1 METIFQKF
9 YSVLSDSS
17 VSGKPRVPKFLNL
30 SYKPGPISFLGS
42 RKPRRSLNLRMARAP
57 QDLAIHQ
64 QKVIIPNKQQD
75 KLVGILHD
83 SGTLEIVILCH
94 GLGASKEDNIMV
106 NLASA
111 LGKSGISSFR
121 FDFTGN
127 GESEGSFGFGNYCR
141 EVDDLNAVIQHFH
154 EANRRVIAIIGHS
167 KGANVVLLYASKYHD
182 IKTVFN
188 LSGRYN
194 LMEGIEERLGKDFMD
209 RIRKEGFIEV
219 KINSGS
225 YRVTEESLKDRL
237 SINMRE
243 ECLKID
249 KECRVFTVHG
259 SADQA
264 IPVRDAYEFT
274 KILPNH
280 KLHIIEGA
288 NHIYSDHQAEL
299 TSVVVNFLK
308 ETLHQGNA

>member
-1 METIFQKF
+1 
-9 YSVLSDSS
+9 
-17 VSGKPRVPKFLNL
+17 
-30 SYKPGPISFLGS
+30 
-42 RKPRRSLNLRMARAP
+42 MAQAA
-57 QDLAIHQ
+57 QDLAFHQ
-64 QKVIIPNKQQD
+64 QKVIIPNKQGN

-83 SGTLEIVILCH
+83 SGNLELVILCH

-111 LGKSGISSFR
+111 LGKAGISSFR

-127 GESEGSFGFGNYCR
+127 GESEGSFGFGNYWR
-141 EVDDLNAVIQHFH
+141 EVDDLHAVTQHFH
-154 EANRRVIAIIGHS
+154 GANRGVIAIIGHS
-167 KGANVVLLYASKYHD
+167 KGANVVLLYASKHHD

-194 LMEGIEERLGKDFMD
+194 LPEGIEELLGKDFME

-219 KINSGS
+219 KSNSGNLS
-225 YRVTEESLKDRL
+225 RRYRVTEESLKDRL
-237 SINMRE
+237 SISMHE

-259 SADQA
+259 SADQT
-264 IPVRDAYEFT
+264 IPVSDAYEFA

-280 KLHIIEGA
+280 KLHIVEGA
-288 NHIYSDHQAEL
+288 NHIYADHQAEL
-299 TSVVVNFLK
+299 TSVVVNFIK
-308 ETLHQGNA
+308 ETLHQGTDA

>member
-1 METIFQKF
+1 
-9 YSVLSDSS
+9 
-17 VSGKPRVPKFLNL
+17 
-30 SYKPGPISFLGS
+30 
-42 RKPRRSLNLRMARAP
+42 MARAP

>member
-1 METIFQKF
+1 
-9 YSVLSDSS
+9 
-17 VSGKPRVPKFLNL
+17 
-30 SYKPGPISFLGS
+30 
-42 RKPRRSLNLRMARAP
+42 MAQAA
-57 QDLAIHQ
+57 QDLAFQQ
-64 QKVIIPNKQQD
+64 QKVIILNKQGN

-83 SGTLEIVILCH
+83 SGTSEIVILCH

-111 LGKSGISSFR
+111 LEKAGISSFR

-127 GESEGSFGFGNYCR
+127 GESEGSFGYGNYWR
-141 EVDDLNAVIQHFH
+141 EVDDLHAVIQHFH
-154 EANRRVIAIIGHS
+154 GANRRVIAIIGHS
-167 KGANVVLLYASKYHD
+167 KGADVVLLYASKHHEVR
-182 IKTVFN
+182 TVFN

-194 LMEGIEERLGKDFMD
+194 LIEGLEESLGKDFME

-219 KINSGS
+219 KINSGR

-237 SINMRE
+237 SINMHE

-249 KECRVFTVHG
+249 KESRVFTVHG

-264 IPVRDAYEFT
+264 IPVSDAYEFA

-280 KLHIIEGA
+280 KLHIVEGA
-288 NHIYSDHQAEL
+288 NHIYAAHQAEL
-299 TSVVVNFLK
+299 SSVVVGFLK
-308 ETLHQGNA
+308 ETLHQGTDA